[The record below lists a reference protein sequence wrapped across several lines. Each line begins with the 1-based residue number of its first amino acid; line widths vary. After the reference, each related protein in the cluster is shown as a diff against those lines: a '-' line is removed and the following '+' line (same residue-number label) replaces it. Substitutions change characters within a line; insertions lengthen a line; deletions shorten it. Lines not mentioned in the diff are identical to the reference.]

1 MGRAGEDVV
10 ALRWALLLTLVL
22 AGCAFLRT
30 GPAQICD
37 GVARDYGPEFRV
49 VGSFATTVG
58 KIRSL
63 EPGAT
68 PARWPELAAG
78 QDAVLCY
85 VDGPVPKSLP
95 GGDPFDRAVIAIAPG
110 HSELIMAGY
119 QDRLPVRAP

>member
-1 MGRAGEDVV
+1 L
-10 ALRWALLLTLVL
+10 ALPLALIL
-22 AGCAFLRT
+22 AGCAFLRV
-30 GPAQICD
+30 GPVQICE